1 MTLTSDVNNCL
12 KYGIFPDNLKCGDIT
27 PIFKKDERLDKT
39 NYRPISILPT
49 LSKIY
54 EKVIYH
60 QMYEYFDI
68 IFSKFLCGFR
78 KGQSTQ
84 HSLLYMLESLRKALD
99 KGLYTGILL
108 TDLSKAFD
116 SISHELL
123 IAKLQAYGFSKEAL
137 DLINNYP
144 SNRFQRTKIGEH
156 FSTWL
161 ELIFGVPQ
169 GSILGALLFNIFIN
183 DLFLF
188 SQSFDMANY
197 ADDCSPYESGKLTE
211 EVILELEKDSR
222 FLLTGS

>member
-1 MTLTSDVNNCL
+1 
-12 KYGIFPDNLKCGDIT
+12 
-27 PIFKKDERLDKT
+27 
-39 NYRPISILPT
+39 
-49 LSKIY
+49 
-54 EKVIYH
+54 
-60 QMYEYFDI
+60 MYEYSDI

-78 KGQSTQ
+78 QGQSTQ
-84 HSLLYMLESLRKALD
+84 HSLLYMLESLRKVLD

-137 DLINNYP
+137 NLINNYL

-161 ELIFGVPQ
+161 KLIFGVPQ

-188 SQSFDMANY
+188 SQSFDMENY
-197 ADDCSPYESGKLTE
+197 ADDCSPYESGKSPPPQNL
-211 EVILELEKDSR
+211 R
-222 FLLTGS
+222 NR